1 MTHNRLATLRGT
13 LGIAIAVALLG
24 TVLAVTPA
32 SAFLIASESGLT
44 GDHGW
49 SPPDEEPTPAGRCGY
64 SAENSNGF
72 AFLRWI
78 KLRAPNIAAR
88 DVTGARDSQKAS
100 WQVVVQRKIGT
111 GPWRKVAASSR
122 QTRTTWDDQSADYD
136 PIKVSVNGQ
145 ANQVFRAIVYL
156 RWMRGGSVEGT
167 MKLVT
172 EFYGVKWTVG
182 SPDYV
187 YTDWCDGRAD

>member
-1 MTHNRLATLRGT
+1 MHRRLPTLSGT
-13 LGIAIAVALLG
+13 AGIAIALALIG

-32 SAFLIASESGLT
+32 SAFLIASESGLR

-49 SPPDEEPTPAGRCGY
+49 SPPDEAATPAGRCGY
-64 SAENSNGF
+64 SAENSVGQ

-78 KLRAPNIAAR
+78 KLRPPSIAAR

-100 WQVVVQRKIGT
+100 WQVVIERKIGT
-111 GPWRKVAASSR
+111 GPWRKVAASGR

-136 PIKVSVNGQ
+136 PIKVYVNGQ
-145 ANQVFRAIVYL
+145 ANQVFRAVVFL
-156 RWMRGGSVEGT
+156 RWMRGGSIEGS

-187 YTDWCDGRAD
+187 YADWCDGRSD